1 MPHGPNEP
9 GSEGPFTWG
18 VEGADASDGTREP
31 IELPMTTPTPLDAR
45 DFPIQDLSFHHVL
58 GSMPGVAYVEAKG
71 PAGITAYVSP
81 RIEALT
87 GYPPERFI
95 ESREFWYSLVHP
107 DDRERVELS
116 DVAADA
122 AVDPYLEEYRLVVA
136 DGGVIWIRDEAV
148 HVDASEGR
156 AAHWI
161 GLIVDITK
169 EKEAEAHAAELEHRY
184 RTLVEQLPIVTYIDA
199 PDESLANLFVSPQ
212 INDLLGRP
220 SGSTGEEWAER
231 VHPDD
236 RARARRETIEGVRSS
251 EPFTLEYRMVRD
263 DGRVIWVRDSA
274 TTVCDEAGEPEHVL
288 GFFFDITQ
296 RKEAELRLEELE
308 LRYRN
313 LVEQLPAV
321 TYMDTAD
328 DEMSS
333 IYVSPQLETVL
344 GLSPDAFVTDDAWA
358 AHVHPDDRE
367 QAVLGIREA
376 IRVGDPFTLEY
387 RMVRPDGSIVW
398 IRDQGTVV
406 KDEGGQPSYVQGLYV
421 DISEQKRLESELR
434 SEAVKFRSLAEQI
447 PAVVYIEGE
456 GGSGD
461 SPIYISPQYQE
472 LFGYT
477 PAERQAR
484 PNLWRELLH
493 PGDRDRV
500 LLAEEQAD
508 DEHPF
513 SEDYRMVARDG
524 RLVWVHD
531 VTVPIRDE
539 SGEPLFYQGVMY
551 DITEQK
557 RAEQELAQALDMER
571 KAVER
576 LREADDMK
584 NTFLTAVSHDLRTPL
599 SAILGSAITLESAD
613 ELGISQEDRRQLIR
627 SLARKSRRL
636 TAMVNDLL
644 DMDRLTRGLV
654 QPRRELMD
662 LGALLGRTVA
672 ESDVLEERTVH
683 VQTEPIDAWI
693 DESMVVRIVENLLV
707 NAIKHTP
714 PKAEI
719 WVGARR
725 VDNGVI
731 VRVDDDGPGVAAHER
746 DRLFEPFERGERS
759 APSPGLGV
767 GLSLVARFA
776 EAHGGRAW
784 VEDRNGGGASF
795 RVLFPDPASR
805 LPSS

>member
-1 MPHGPNEP
+1 
-9 GSEGPFTWG
+9 
-18 VEGADASDGTREP
+18 
-31 IELPMTTPTPLDAR
+31 MTTPTPLDAR
-45 DFPIQDLSFHHVL
+45 DSPIQDLSFHDVL
-58 GSMPGVAYVEAKG
+58 RSMPGVAYVEAQG
-71 PAGITAYVSP
+71 PTGKTAYMSP
-81 RIEALT
+81 RIEELT
-87 GYPPERFI
+87 GYPPERFTG
-95 ESREFWYSLVHP
+95 SRDFWYSLVHP
-107 DDRERVELS
+107 DDRERVELG
-116 DVAADA
+116 DVSADA
-122 AVDPYLEEYRLVVA
+122 TLAPYLEEYRLLLAGGRVV
-136 DGGVIWIRDEAV
+136 WIRDEAV
-148 HVDASEGR
+148 HVEASEGR

-161 GLIVDITK
+161 GLIVDITR
-169 EKEAEAHAAELEHRY
+169 EREAESRAADVEQRY
-184 RTLVEQLPIVTYIDA
+184 RTLIEQLPIVTYIDV
-199 PDESLANLFVSPQ
+199 PDESLGNLFVSPQ

-220 SGSTGEEWAER
+220 SGTKGEEWAER
-231 VHPDD
+231 VHAED
-236 RARARRETIEGVRSS
+236 RERARRETVEGVLSG

-274 TTVCDEAGEPEHVL
+274 TTILDDDGEPEYVL
-288 GFFFDITQ
+288 GFFFDITE
-296 RKEAELRLEELE
+296 RKEAELQLEHLE
-308 LRYRN
+308 GRYRN

-333 IYVSPQLETVL
+333 IYVSPQVETVL
-344 GLSPDAFVTDDAWA
+344 GLSRSTFVSDDAWA
-358 AHVHPDDRE
+358 AHLHPDDRE
-367 QAVLGIREA
+367 DAVRGIHEA
-376 IRVGDPFTLEY
+376 VRAGRPFTLEY
-387 RMVRPDGSIVW
+387 RMIRPDRSVVW
-398 IRDQGTVV
+398 IRDQGNVV
-406 KDEGGQPSYVQGLYV
+406 MGEDGRPAYVQGLYM

-461 SPIYISPQYQE
+461 SPVYISPKYQE

-477 PAERQAR
+477 PEERQAR

-493 PGDRDRV
+493 PEDRERV

-513 SEDYRMVARDG
+513 SADYRMVARDG
-524 RLVWVHD
+524 HIVWVHD
-531 VTVPIRDE
+531 ETVPIRDE

-551 DITEQK
+551 DVTEQK
-557 RAEQELAQALDMER
+557 HAEQELAQALDMER
-571 KAVER
+571 LAVER

-613 ELGISQEDRRQLIR
+613 ELKITQEDRRQLIR
-627 SLARKSRRL
+627 SLARKARRL

-672 ESDVLEERTVH
+672 ESDVLEERSVH
-683 VQTEPIDAWI
+683 VQAEPIDAWI

-714 PKAEI
+714 PTASI

-725 VDNGVI
+725 ADSGVI
-731 VRVDDDGPGVAAHER
+731 VWVDDDGPGVAADER

-784 VEDRNGGGASF
+784 VEDREGGGASF
-795 RVLFPDPASR
+795 RVFFPDPATR
-805 LPSS
+805 LPAS

>member
-1 MPHGPNEP
+1 M
-9 GSEGPFTWG
+9 
-18 VEGADASDGTREP
+18 
-31 IELPMTTPTPLDAR
+31 
-45 DFPIQDLSFHHVL
+45 
-58 GSMPGVAYVEAKG
+58 
-71 PAGITAYVSP
+71 
-81 RIEALT
+81 
-87 GYPPERFI
+87 
-95 ESREFWYSLVHP
+95 HP
-107 DDRERVELS
+107 DDRQRVEAA
-116 DVAADA
+116 DTAADA
-122 AVDPYLEEYRLVVA
+122 TGEPHLAEYRLVTA
-136 DGGVIWIRDEAV
+136 DDRIVWVRDEAV
-148 HVDASEGR
+148 HVDASDDR
-156 AAHWI
+156 PAHWI
-161 GLIVDITK
+161 GLIVDITR
-169 EKEAEAHAAELEHRY
+169 EREAESRAADVEQRY
-184 RTLVEQLPIVTYIDA
+184 RTLIEQLPIVTYIDV
-199 PDESLANLFVSPQ
+199 PDESLGNLFVSPQ

-220 SGSTGEEWAER
+220 SGAKGDEWAER
-231 VHPDD
+231 VHPED
-236 RARARRETIEGVRSS
+236 RDRARRETVEGVRSG

-274 TTVCDEAGEPEHVL
+274 TTVRDAHGEAEYVL
-288 GFFFDITQ
+288 GFFFDITK
-296 RKEAELRLEELE
+296 RKEAELQLEALE
-308 LRYRN
+308 GRYRN

-328 DEMSS
+328 DEMAS
-333 IYVSPQLETVL
+333 IYVSPQVETVL
-344 GLSPDAFVTDDAWA
+344 GLSTSTFVTDDAWA
-358 AHVHPDDRE
+358 AHLHPDDRE
-367 QAVLGIREA
+367 DAVRGIHEA
-376 IRVGDPFTLEY
+376 VRAGLPFTLEY
-387 RMVRPDGSIVW
+387 RMIRPDGSVVW
-398 IRDQGTVV
+398 IRDQGNVV
-406 KDEGGQPSYVQGLYV
+406 KGEDGSPAYVQGLYV

-434 SEAVKFRSLAEQI
+434 SEAVKFKSLAEQI

-461 SPIYISPQYQE
+461 SPMYISPKYQE

-477 PAERQAR
+477 PEERQAR

-493 PGDRDRV
+493 PEDRERV

-508 DEHPF
+508 DEDPF
-513 SEDYRMVARDG
+513 SADYRMVARDG
-524 RLVWVHD
+524 QIVWVHD
-531 VTVPIRDE
+531 ETVPILDE

-551 DITEQK
+551 DVTEQK
-557 RAEQELAQALDMER
+557 HAEQELAQALDMER
-571 KAVER
+571 LAVER

-613 ELGISQEDRRQLIR
+613 ELGITQDDRRQLIR
-627 SLARKSRRL
+627 SLARKARRL

-662 LGALLGRTVA
+662 LGVMLGRTVA
-672 ESDVLEERTVH
+672 ESDVLEERSVH
-683 VQTEPIDAWI
+683 VQAEPIDAWI

-714 PKAEI
+714 PTASI

-731 VRVDDDGPGVAAHER
+731 VWVDDDGPGVAADER

-784 VEDRNGGGASF
+784 VEDRVGGGASF
-795 RVLFPDPASR
+795 RVFFPDPATR
-805 LPSS
+805 LPAS

>member
-1 MPHGPNEP
+1 
-9 GSEGPFTWG
+9 
-18 VEGADASDGTREP
+18 
-31 IELPMTTPTPLDAR
+31 MTTPTPLNAR
-45 DFPIQDLSFHHVL
+45 DFPIQDLSFQDVL
-58 GSMPGVAYVEAKG
+58 GSMPGVAYVEAEG
-71 PAGITAYVSP
+71 PTGMTAYMSP

-87 GYPPERFI
+87 GYPPERFT
-95 ESREFWYSLVHP
+95 ESRAFWYSLVHP

-122 AVDPYLEEYRLVVA
+122 DAEPYLEEYRLVVA
-136 DGGVIWIRDEAV
+136 GGRVIWVRDEAV
-148 HVDASEGR
+148 HVGASGGM

-169 EKEAEAHAAELEHRY
+169 EKEAEARAAEVEHRY

-199 PDESLANLFVSPQ
+199 PDASLENLFVSPQ
-212 INDLLGRP
+212 VNDLLGRP

-236 RARARRETIEGVRSS
+236 RERAHRETVEGVRSGD
-251 EPFTLEYRMVRD
+251 PFTLEYRMVRD

-274 TTVCDEAGEPEHVL
+274 TTVRNDTGEPAYVL
-288 GFFFDITQ
+288 GFFFDITK
-296 RKEAELRLEELE
+296 RKEAELQLEELE
-308 LRYRN
+308 RRYRN

-328 DEMSS
+328 GDLTS
-333 IYVSPQLETVL
+333 IYVSPQVESVL
-344 GLSPDAFVTDDAWA
+344 GLSADAFVSDDAWA
-358 AHVHPDDRE
+358 GHLHPEDRDE
-367 QAVLGIREA
+367 AVRGIREA
-376 IRVGDPFTLEY
+376 IRRAEPFTLEY
-387 RMVRPDGSIVW
+387 RMIRPDGSIVW

-406 KDEGGQPSYVQGLYV
+406 KDEDGHPAYVQGLYV

-434 SEAVKFRSLAEQI
+434 SEAVKFKSLAEQI

-461 SPIYISPQYQE
+461 SPAYISPKYQE

-477 PAERQAR
+477 PEERQAR

-493 PGDRDRV
+493 AEDRDRV
-500 LLAEEQAD
+500 LLAEQQAD

-513 SEDYRMVARDG
+513 SQDYRMVARDG

-531 VTVPIRDE
+531 ETVPVRDE
-539 SGEPLFYQGVMY
+539 MGELLFYQGVMY
-551 DITEQK
+551 DVTEQK
-557 RAEQELAQALDMER
+557 RAERELAQALDMER
-571 KAVER
+571 EAVER

-613 ELGISQEDRRQLIR
+613 ELGISQEDRRQLVR

-714 PKAEI
+714 PSSEI

-725 VDNGVI
+725 VDKGVI
-731 VRVDDDGPGVAAHER
+731 VRVDDDGPGVAEDER
-746 DRLFEPFERGERS
+746 DRLFQPFERGERS

-784 VEDRNGGGASF
+784 VEDREGGGASF
-795 RVLFPDPASR
+795 RVLFPDPATR

>member
-1 MPHGPNEP
+1 
-9 GSEGPFTWG
+9 
-18 VEGADASDGTREP
+18 
-31 IELPMTTPTPLDAR
+31 MTTPTPLNAR
-45 DFPIQDLSFHHVL
+45 DFPIQDLSFHDVL
-58 GSMPGVAYVEAKG
+58 GSMPGVAYVETEG
-71 PAGITAYVSP
+71 PTGITAYMSP

-87 GYPPERFI
+87 GYPPERFT

-122 AVDPYLEEYRLVVA
+122 TPDPYLEEYRMVVT
-136 DGGVIWIRDEAV
+136 GGRVIWVRDEAV

-169 EKEAEAHAAELEHRY
+169 EKEAEARASEVEHRY
-184 RTLVEQLPIVTYIDA
+184 RTLVEQLPIVTYIDV
-199 PDESLANLFVSPQ
+199 PDASLANLFVSPQ
-212 INDLLGRP
+212 VNDLLGRP
-220 SGSTGEEWAER
+220 SGTTGDEWAER

-236 RARARRETIEGVRSS
+236 RERARSETVEGVLSGA
-251 EPFTLEYRMVRD
+251 PFTLEYRMVRD

-274 TTVCDEAGEPEHVL
+274 TTVRDDQGEPEYVL
-288 GFFFDITQ
+288 GFFFDITE
-296 RKEAELRLEELE
+296 RKEAELQLEEVE
-308 LRYRN
+308 RRYRN

-328 DEMSS
+328 EELSS
-333 IYVSPQLETVL
+333 IYVSPQVETVL
-344 GLSPDAFVTDDAWA
+344 GLSADAFVSDDAWA
-358 AHVHPDDRE
+358 SHLHPDDRDE
-367 QAVLGIREA
+367 AERGIRDA
-376 IRVGDPFTLEY
+376 IGKAIPFTLEY
-387 RMVRPDGSIVW
+387 RMIRPDGSVVW

-406 KDEGGQPSYVQGLYV
+406 KDEDGHPAYVQGLYV

-434 SEAVKFRSLAEQI
+434 SEAVKFKSLAEQI

-461 SPIYISPQYQE
+461 SPIYISPKYQE

-477 PAERQAR
+477 PEERQAR

-493 PGDRDRV
+493 PEDRDRV

-531 VTVPIRDE
+531 ETVPIRDE
-539 SGEPLFYQGVMY
+539 SGDPLFYQGVMY
-551 DITEQK
+551 DVTEQK
-557 RAEQELAQALDMER
+557 RAERELAQALDMER

-654 QPRRELMD
+654 QPRRDLMD

-714 PKAEI
+714 PTSEI

-731 VRVDDDGPGVAAHER
+731 VRVDDDGPGVAEDER

-784 VEDRNGGGASF
+784 VEDREGGGASF
-795 RVLFPDPASR
+795 RVLFPDPVTR

>member
-1 MPHGPNEP
+1 
-9 GSEGPFTWG
+9 
-18 VEGADASDGTREP
+18 
-31 IELPMTTPTPLDAR
+31 MTTPTPLNAR

-58 GSMPGVAYVEAKG
+58 GSMPGVAYVEAEG
-71 PAGITAYVSP
+71 PTGTTAYMSP

-87 GYPPERFI
+87 GYPPERFT

-122 AVDPYLEEYRLVVA
+122 TVDPYLEEYRLVVA
-136 DGGVIWIRDEAV
+136 GGRVIWVRDEAV
-148 HVDASEGR
+148 HVGASDGKS
-156 AAHWI
+156 AHWI

-169 EKEAEAHAAELEHRY
+169 EKEAEARAAEVEHRY
-184 RTLVEQLPIVTYIDA
+184 RTLVEQLPIVTYIDV
-199 PDESLANLFVSPQ
+199 PDASLANIFVSPQ
-212 INDLLGRP
+212 VNDLLGRP
-220 SGSTGEEWAER
+220 SGTTGDEWAER

-236 RARARRETIEGVRSS
+236 RERARSETVDGVLSG

-274 TTVCDEAGEPEHVL
+274 TTVRDDHGEPEYVL
-288 GFFFDITQ
+288 GFFFDITE
-296 RKEAELRLEELE
+296 RKEAELQLEEVE
-308 LRYRN
+308 RRYRN

-328 DEMSS
+328 EELSS
-333 IYVSPQLETVL
+333 IYVSPQVETVL
-344 GLSPDAFVTDDAWA
+344 GLSADAFVSDDAWA
-358 AHVHPDDRE
+358 AHLHPDDRDE
-367 QAVLGIREA
+367 AERGIRDA
-376 IRVGDPFTLEY
+376 IGKAIPFTLEY
-387 RMVRPDGSIVW
+387 RMIRPDGSVVW

-406 KDEGGQPSYVQGLYV
+406 RDEDGHPAYVQGLYV

-434 SEAVKFRSLAEQI
+434 SEAVKFKSLAEQI

-461 SPIYISPQYQE
+461 SPAYISPKYQE

-477 PAERQAR
+477 PEERQAR

-493 PGDRDRV
+493 PDDRDRV
-500 LLAEEQAD
+500 LLAEQQAD

-513 SEDYRMVARDG
+513 SQDYRMVARDG

-531 VTVPIRDE
+531 ETVPVRDE
-539 SGEPLFYQGVMY
+539 SGEMLFYQGVMY
-551 DITEQK
+551 DVTEQK

-613 ELGISQEDRRQLIR
+613 ELGIPQEDRRQLIR
-627 SLARKSRRL
+627 SLARKARRL

-654 QPRRELMD
+654 QPRRELVD
-662 LGALLGRTVA
+662 LGALLGRTAA
-672 ESDVLEERTVH
+672 ESDVLDERSVH

-714 PKAEI
+714 PTATI

-731 VRVDDDGPGVAAHER
+731 VWVDDDGPGIAPEER
-746 DRLFEPFERGERS
+746 DRLFQPFERGEDS

-776 EAHGGRAW
+776 DAHGGRAW
-784 VEDRNGGGASF
+784 VEDRVGGGASF
-795 RVLFPDPASR
+795 RVLFPDPLGRSVG
-805 LPSS
+805 P